1 MNRLPIIAA
10 NWKMYKTLSEMKDFL
25 EEFLSLIAN
34 YNDRQI
40 IIAPNYI
47 CLSEMVRLSADSPL
61 EVAAQNMFYEKEG
74 AYTGEVSPLMLKAV
88 GVKWV
93 ILGHSERRHIF
104 KEDDELIAKK
114 VKASVDYGL
123 KPIFCIG
130 ETLQEREEDKTE
142 VVLRTQLRKGLS
154 LLSESEISMVT
165 VAYEPV
171 WAIGTGK
178 TATLEQIQNAH
189 KFVRDEISTLSTETI
204 AQEIRILYGGS
215 VKPTN
220 AKDILLL
227 EDVDG
232 ALVGG
237 ASLKVD
243 NFIKIVNFDAS

>member
-1 MNRLPIIAA
+1 MSRRPILAA
-10 NWKMYKTLSEMKDFL
+10 NWKMYKTLKEMREFIS
-25 EEFLSLIAN
+25 EFLPLISEC
-34 YNDRQI
+34 NDRQV

-47 CLSEMVRLSADSPL
+47 CLAEMVKLSANSPL
-61 EVAAQNMFYEKEG
+61 EVSAQNMFYEDKG
-74 AYTGEVSPLMLKAV
+74 AYTGETSPLMLKAV

-104 KEDDELIAKK
+104 KESDEFIAKK
-114 VKASVDYGL
+114 VKSAIDHGL
-123 KPIFCIG
+123 NPIFCIG
-130 ETLQEREEDKTE
+130 ETLEERESGITKA
-142 VVLRTQLRKGLS
+142 VLKNQLKKGLS
-154 LLSESEISMVT
+154 LLDVSQFSRLT

-178 TATLEQIQNAH
+178 TATLEQIQEAH
-189 KFVRDEISTLSTETI
+189 KIVRDEISSLSRESI
-204 AQEIRILYGGS
+204 AQEMRILYGGS

-220 AKDILLL
+220 VKDIMSL

-237 ASLKVD
+237 ASLEVD

>member
-61 EVAAQNMFYEKEG
+61 EVAAQNMFYKKEG